1 MSSLTSSARPTTR
14 PDEPNEFLA
23 AIFRCFTTSVET
35 PAPPPA
41 ADAAVSTIKGGY
53 RAGYFPI
60 PSNEDERM
68 RVLRALDVLDSSA
81 EASFDHIADWGRRT
95 FNVPICLVTLVDS
108 NRQWFKACYGLDV
121 NQTGRDAAFC
131 AHAIMPGAPEIFEVP
146 DACADTRFANNPLV
160 VGAPHIRYY
169 AGAPLHMD
177 GTKLGTLCVID
188 KKPRAPLSKNE
199 RETLK
204 SLAAM
209 VCDQLTSRLQSKKLQ
224 VMYEELVQRTAEV
237 IAHSLQHIAHQALT
251 NPPLPSSL
259 SSGQSHQP
267 RAPDPHRHGER
278 AHLCHRLRA
287 ESHRMEPEDLR
298 DYIDR
303 AERRG
308 RADDQYPTRPVMPRD
323 GLEPTPRSD
332 RCLCGWG

>member
-1 MSSLTSSARPTTR
+1 MQASSLSSARPTTR

-23 AIFRCFTTSVET
+23 AIFKCFTTSVET

-237 IAHSLQHIAHQALT
+237 IK
-251 NPPLPSSL
+251 
-259 SSGQSHQP
+259 
-267 RAPDPHRHGER
+267 
-278 AHLCHRLRA
+278 
-287 ESHRMEPEDLR
+287 
-298 DYIDR
+298 
-303 AERRG
+303 
-308 RADDQYPTRPVMPRD
+308 
-323 GLEPTPRSD
+323 
-332 RCLCGWG
+332 